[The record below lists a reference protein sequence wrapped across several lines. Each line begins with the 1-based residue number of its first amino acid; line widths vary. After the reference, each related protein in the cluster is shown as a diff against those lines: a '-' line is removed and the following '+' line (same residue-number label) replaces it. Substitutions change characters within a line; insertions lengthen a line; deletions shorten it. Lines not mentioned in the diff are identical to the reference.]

1 MMDSGRRFHQN
12 KEEEMASSA
21 HVYLNWAKERI
32 DEMDAVL
39 GSLESKAGQ
48 VAAESRATAEEIFV
62 ELRAKRDSFS
72 SDMKK
77 QAEASEGAWLQAK
90 QKLES
95 QWDSFQADAKKYVE
109 DFGQQLNLQRAT
121 FDEVAAAQ
129 LKAWRE
135 AADKIQAASAE
146 FAADRRAK
154 VAVAVRQM
162 KAAAS
167 ATEANVQRF
176 AKAGSESWTA
186 LDATLAES
194 RMAFDHA
201 NQTAW
206 DAFKRASPGA

>member
-1 MMDSGRRFHQN
+1 
-12 KEEEMASSA
+12 MASSA
-21 HVYLNWAKERI
+21 HFYLNWAKERI

-39 GSLESKAGQ
+39 GSLESKSSQ
-48 VAAESRATAEEIFV
+48 IAAESRVTAEKIV
-62 ELRAKRDSFS
+62 AELRTKRDAFS

-95 QWDSFQADAKKYVE
+95 QWDSFQADARKFFE
-109 DFGQQLNLQRAT
+109 DFGEQLNLQQTT

-154 VAVAVRQM
+154 VEIAVQQM

-167 ATEANVQRF
+167 ATEANVQKF

-186 LDATLAES
+186 LNAALAES

-206 DAFKRASPGA
+206 DAFKRVSPGA

>member
-1 MMDSGRRFHQN
+1 
-12 KEEEMASSA
+12 MASSA
-21 HVYLNWAKERI
+21 HFYINWAKERI

-39 GSLESKAGQ
+39 GSLESKASQ
-48 VAAESRATAEEIFV
+48 IAVDSRATAENIV
-62 ELRAKRDSFS
+62 AELRAKREAFS

-77 QAEASEGAWLQAK
+77 HTEASEGAWLQAK

-95 QWDSFQADAKKYVE
+95 QWDSFQTDARKFVE
-109 DFGQQLNLQRAT
+109 DFGQQLNLRQTT

-154 VAVAVRQM
+154 VETAVQQM

-167 ATEANVQRF
+167 ATEENVQRF

-186 LDATLAES
+186 LNAALAES
-194 RMAFDHA
+194 RTAFDHA